1 MSDKPD
7 SNPIQ
12 QTAASNLKA
21 SRDINIGSIT
31 QIANQED
38 VSQGISSDFYWEEIC
53 ESMLK
58 NVKALSSNLFTSR
71 AGVSFE
77 LNEIYVPLG
86 LVQKQIVNK
95 QTEDVSPEEGSNIF
109 REKITPIPHQ
119 KFFEEALKLGK
130 TTRSQGRRIALTGEA
145 GAGKTTLLQKIAQWV
160 TDNNLGLPI
169 WVHLGTVGT
178 RTLSEYLIEVWLPTA
193 TANIT
198 PIIKEDLE
206 KQFHEGRVCL
216 LLDGLDEMTN
226 PTEAQF
232 ISSLETG
239 WVASARIVLNC
250 RLNVW
255 EIVQGRLSGFDVY
268 RNLDFKPEQVE
279 QFIHNWFSKIS
290 KTETAEK
297 LLLAIENPGK
307 ERIRDLIRNPL
318 RCSLLCRSWQLG
330 EENLPDTKAELYA
343 QFIDAIYDEWKDWT
357 PDTFSTHSAAKRQ
370 LNQALGRLAKRAI
383 DEEKFRFVLNHD
395 LVCSELGE
403 IDEPLFK
410 LALKLNLLVPV
421 GLDPKKPSKNIYAFY
436 HPTFEEYFAALA
448 IDDWHFFLNHK
459 NQKISPNFKELGS
472 LFSPYYF
479 DYFAGQEIGKWTTL
493 SESDKQYHQLIKDND
508 NNYVYRIFE
517 AQWKEVIL
525 LWLGREGDM
534 KLIQQKENFIKSLL
548 EFEDDCMGFYSFRAY
563 FLAAEG
569 IAEFKNCALS
579 IEIVT
584 QIVDWSLGYSEEN
597 PIAKAA
603 MTVLPSTDDA
613 IVYDY
618 LNELDNSD
626 ENDLDDD
633 PSIMRQ
639 NAITLAYAIMS
650 GYNPNQP
657 YEESSNS
664 IHHPTRNEDNYIK
677 DTSKEEI
684 DTLII
689 RLSSTRKRISIINTA
704 LTLVDI
710 LPINSFKKVVI
721 SLRECLRTDKF
732 IEAPIYGHEVA
743 AYENEFYRFKCS
755 YLVLWHCAKNM
766 SYTDFYDAWHN

>member
-1 MSDKPD
+1 MNDKPD

-12 QTAASNLKA
+12 QTAASNLQA
-21 SRDINIGSIT
+21 GGNIYLKIIQSAT
-31 QIANQED
+31 QGD
-38 VSQGISSDFYWEEIC
+38 VNQGISPDFSWKEIC

-58 NVKALSSNLFTSR
+58 NVKALTSNLFTNR

-77 LNEIYVPLG
+77 LDDVYVPLG
-86 LVQKQIVNK
+86 LVEKQIVSK
-95 QTEDVSPEEGSNIF
+95 QIKDVSPEEGSNIF

-130 TTRSQGRRIALTGEA
+130 TPRSQGRCIALTGEA

-160 TDNNLGLPI
+160 VDNNLGLPI

-178 RTLSEYLIEVWLPTA
+178 RTLSEYLIEIWLPTA

-198 PIIKEDLE
+198 PIIKEDFE
-206 KQFHEGRVCL
+206 KQFSEGTVWL

-232 ISSLETG
+232 ISSLQTG
-239 WVASARIVLNC
+239 WVASARIILSC
-250 RLNVW
+250 RLNIW

-268 RNLDFKPEQVE
+268 RNLDFKPEQVQ
-279 QFIHNWFSKIS
+279 QFINNWFSKIS
-290 KTETAEK
+290 KRETAEK
-297 LLLAIENPGK
+297 LLLAIESPGK

-357 PDTFSTHSAAKRQ
+357 PETFSTRLAAKRE
-370 LNQALGRLAKRAI
+370 LNQALGSLAKRAI
-383 DEEKFRFVLNHD
+383 DEEKSRFVLNHD
-395 LVCSELGE
+395 LVASELGE
-403 IDEPLFK
+403 IDEPLLK
-410 LALKLNLLVPV
+410 LALKLNLLVLV

-448 IDDWHFFLNHK
+448 IDDGHFFLNHK
-459 NQKISPNFKELGS
+459 NQNYLPNYKEFGR
-472 LFSPYYF
+472 LFSPQNL
-479 DYFAGQEIGKWTTL
+479 DYFAGQEIGTWTIL
-493 SESDKQYHQLIKDND
+493 SESDEQYHQLIQDNHK
-508 NNYVYRIFE
+508 NYVYRIFE

-525 LWLGREGDM
+525 LWLGREGNT

-613 IVYDY
+613 IVYNY

-626 ENDLDDD
+626 ENNPDDD

-650 GYNPNQP
+650 GYNPDEP
-657 YEESSNS
+657 YEENSNS
-664 IHHPTRNEDNYIK
+664 IHHPLKNENNYIK
-677 DTSKEEI
+677 DTSEEEI
-684 DTLII
+684 DALII
-689 RLSSTRKRISIINTA
+689 RLRSTKKRISIINTA
-704 LTLVDI
+704 LRLVDI
-710 LPINSFKKVVI
+710 LPNHLLKKVVI

-732 IEAPIYGHEVA
+732 LDAPIYGNQVP

-755 YLVLWHCAKNM
+755 YLVLWHCAQNIP
-766 SYTDFYDAWHN
+766 YAEFYDSWHN